1 MKVFGLVRLFKIGSR
16 FPRSHF
22 IADNIRKRYS
32 IGILKNVRKFVRL
45 DCQVRNYQLQI
56 EFFNIVHNYKAIS
69 NFLRF
74 RVTNE
79 TLKESVAYF
88 RRQKLLLS

>member
-1 MKVFGLVRLFKIGSR
+1 MKVFGLVRLFKICSR

-22 IADNIRKRYS
+22 IADTIRKRYS
-32 IGILKNVRKFVRL
+32 IRILKNVRKFVRL
-45 DCQVRNYQLQI
+45 DYQVRDYQLQI
-56 EFFNIVHNYKAIS
+56 EFLNIVHNYKAIS

-74 RVTNE
+74 RVTNQ
-79 TLKESVAYF
+79 TLKDSVAYF